1 MFFLRIIFP
10 CFTDLSQKNGRPE
23 REGQLVSGKT
33 NGSTGAAAMMTG
45 LWGDQKVGVLHSF
58 STAAQ
63 RTVDNVMAL
72 PSRFFSLPFFSD
84 KV

>member
-10 CFTDLSQKNGRPE
+10 CFTDLSQKNGRPGW
-23 REGQLVSGKT
+23 EGQLVSGKT
-33 NGSTGAAAMMTG
+33 NGSMGAAAMMTG
-45 LWGDQKVGVLHSF
+45 PWGDQKVGVLHSF

-63 RTVDNVMAL
+63 RTVYNVMAL
-72 PSRFFSLPFFSD
+72 PSRFSSLPFFSD